1 MKRKLLALLL
11 GTTMTVSL
19 LAGCGQ
25 TEVKE
30 SEVVKQRSESSEA
43 VSETEKEE
51 VKDYTGVTFR
61 VGWWGGDARN
71 EATIKVLDEFARQ
84 FPGLT
89 IETEYSAYGDYFTK
103 VNTQAA
109 AGNLPDVMQ
118 MDLTKVS
125 MYAESGQII
134 EISSYI
140 DDSSINVADVN
151 EAVLD
156 GCRYL
161 DGLYGIPTGMNATAV
176 LYNKT
181 LLGELGLSIS
191 MTPTIDEYIELS
203 KQVYE
208 KTGALSGNISTPIYY
223 RSFSGKDE
231 YVVGE
236 NGIEI
241 GYTLEDYITAEGIVA
256 EGIAEGYFVGG
267 NAILSETDLARLENR
282 EVWNWGCYNWTN
294 AYASFQDSLEDEMA
308 LCAVPMAADGDTM
321 PNYAKPNTIWSI
333 SKDSEHPEI
342 AAAFLDFWT
351 NSEFV
356 YDTCGTDRGIPVS
369 AAMADYVK
377 AKATESEKVVYD
389 YIAYMQDNDLLT
401 PVNTVIPA
409 CASEVGAKLGEVL
422 GATWYGDYPLEDLPK
437 LAEEKYNEAAEIL
450 ANNN

>member
-1 MKRKLLALLL
+1 
-11 GTTMTVSL
+11 
-19 LAGCGQ
+19 
-25 TEVKE
+25 
-30 SEVVKQRSESSEA
+30 
-43 VSETEKEE
+43 
-51 VKDYTGVTFR
+51 
-61 VGWWGGDARN
+61 
-71 EATIKVLDEFARQ
+71 
-84 FPGLT
+84 
-89 IETEYSAYGDYFTK
+89 
-103 VNTQAA
+103 
-109 AGNLPDVMQ
+109 
-118 MDLTKVS
+118 
-125 MYAESGQII
+125 
-134 EISSYI
+134 
-140 DDSSINVADVN
+140 
-151 EAVLD
+151 
-156 GCRYL
+156 
-161 DGLYGIPTGMNATAV
+161 MNATAV